1 MRNWLQLSSIVGRRV
16 ADGDQQKGQQSSSS
30 SSRAPSLEPAP
41 GVCCKPPAPRQVRR
55 VTAMQVLARG
65 PHVPSALFQPV
76 LLASHLALNKLLEEP
91 HSSHILSTSSL
102 QSQVAK
108 HLVAEAA
115 ACGAHSSRCVL
126 PSCPLFCQAVRSLFR
141 QAVLCS
147 AKLSEPPVMQE
158 RPVVV
163 AEFRGGQR
171 RRAGGQGA
179 CACPCRIRSRSPFRP
194 RFPAATARPG
204 EAVCGEARQ
213 PCADLQL
220 IKPIPWLCL

>member
-1 MRNWLQLSSIVGRRV
+1 M

-141 QAVLCS
+141 QAVLCQAVRAAGHAGTS
-147 AKLSEPPVMQE
+147 S
-158 RPVVV
+158 
-163 AEFRGGQR
+163 R
-171 RRAGGQGA
+171 RR
-179 CACPCRIRSRSPFRP
+179 RISRRTASQSRRPGSLRLPLPHPQQKPLPATVPSSYSPSRRSRLR
-194 RFPAATARPG
+194 
-204 EAVCGEARQ
+204 
-213 PCADLQL
+213 
-220 IKPIPWLCL
+220 